1 MNSLQN
7 QSCSTVHVG
16 CEIPKEPTK
25 GERDTRTFRAKQ
37 RAQMA
42 LRLALKTGQA
52 LTDVAIN
59 TGFSGQARMTRAVRA
74 MTGRTAEAW
83 RGHVNWIQD
92 ARCAPVACKEDE
104 QTVRGS

>member
-1 MNSLQN
+1 
-7 QSCSTVHVG
+7 
-16 CEIPKEPTK
+16 
-25 GERDTRTFRAKQ
+25 
-37 RAQMA
+37 
-42 LRLALKTGQA
+42 
-52 LTDVAIN
+52 
-59 TGFSGQARMTRAVRA
+59 MTRAVRA